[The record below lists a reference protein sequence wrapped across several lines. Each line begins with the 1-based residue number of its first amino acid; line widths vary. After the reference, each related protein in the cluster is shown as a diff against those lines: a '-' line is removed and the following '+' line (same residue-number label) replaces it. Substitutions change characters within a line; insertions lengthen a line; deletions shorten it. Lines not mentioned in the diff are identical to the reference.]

1 MIGMPTAHNAA
12 ALVAQ
17 YRIKL
22 RHIYDLWVDTR
33 EGINNSM
40 QAIREVYGPESYAYE
55 Q

>member
-1 MIGMPTAHNAA
+1 MVHNAA

-22 RHIYDLWVDTR
+22 RHIYDLRVDAR
-33 EGINNSM
+33 EGINIPM
-40 QAIREVYGPESYAYE
+40 QEIREVYGQESYAYE